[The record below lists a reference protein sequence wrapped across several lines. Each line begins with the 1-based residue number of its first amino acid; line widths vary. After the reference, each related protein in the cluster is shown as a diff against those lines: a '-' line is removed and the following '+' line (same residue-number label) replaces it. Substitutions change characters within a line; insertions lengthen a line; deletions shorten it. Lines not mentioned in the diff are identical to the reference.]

1 MLLSVCILMKDEV
14 DSLRRIAGTV
24 RGLADEIIIVHDAP
38 VSVAFEAAAA
48 ECQARMVLH
57 RWQNDFAAARNAG
70 LRAAAGE
77 WVFWIDSDETPV
89 FPDAAVFHK
98 LLERADILGY
108 YVTIEDRFDAATMT
122 PSQHLRLY
130 RKRAEIQYTGRI
142 HEHFNE
148 SLEALAARHGLKVS
162 PSPVRLSHT
171 GYLPEKRQ
179 QKLERNIAL
188 LELELADRPGQ
199 IYYLIQ
205 LGRSLLTNG
214 QSRGHEVLAE
224 AAQVLRPAL
233 RQPQSPNPLV
243 AALLEYVLGHATM
256 DFPMTREVAAEA
268 AARWFPSS
276 PPLMWLA
283 ARWHYE
289 QGRFFDAARLLEQVL
304 EMGEKKVYDNTIS
317 FDQRIFGDETRLNFG
332 VCCAKLGRI
341 KKAREQ
347 LNLIKA
353 GSPLYPMAREN
364 LKHLGRG

>member
-1 MLLSVCILMKDEV
+1 MLLSVCILFKDEV
-14 DSLRRIAGTV
+14 DSLRRIAEAV
-24 RGLADEIIIVHDAP
+24 RGLADEIIIVHDVP
-38 VSVAFEAAAA
+38 VSAALEAAATQ
-48 ECQARMVLH
+48 CQARIVLH

-70 LRAAAGE
+70 LQAATGE

-89 FPDAAVFHK
+89 FPDAAAFHK
-98 LLERADILGY
+98 LLEHADVLGY

-130 RKRAEIQYTGRI
+130 RRCAEIQYIGRI
-142 HEHFNE
+142 HEHFIE
-148 SLEALAARHGLKVS
+148 PLEAVAVHRGLKVS

-179 QKLERNIAL
+179 HKLERNIAL

-205 LGRSLLTNG
+205 LGRSLLMNR
-214 QSRGHEVLAE
+214 QSRGHAVLAE
-224 AAQVLRPAL
+224 AAQVLRPTL
-233 RQPQSPNPLV
+233 QQLQSPNPLV
-243 AALLEYVLGHATM
+243 AALLEHALGQATA
-256 DFPMTREVAAEA
+256 DFPMTRAVAAEV

-289 QGRFFDAARLLEQVL
+289 QGRFFDAAKLLERVL
-304 EMGEKKVYDNTIS
+304 EMGEKKAYDNTIS

-332 VCCAKLGRI
+332 VCCAKSGQM
-341 KKAREQ
+341 KKARQQ

-353 GSPLYPMAREN
+353 GSPFYPMAREN
-364 LKHLGRG
+364 LKQLARG